1 MNHEP
6 PSLTI
11 GQANTQPLLSESN
24 QFVDKFHWIYM
35 ESSYKFRPLQ
45 NNSMLGGQ
53 KQSRSL

>member
-6 PSLTI
+6 PSLI
-11 GQANTQPLLSESN
+11 VGQASTQPLLGESN
-24 QFVDKFHWIYM
+24 QLVDKFHWICK
-35 ESSYKFRPLQ
+35 ESSYKFRPLE